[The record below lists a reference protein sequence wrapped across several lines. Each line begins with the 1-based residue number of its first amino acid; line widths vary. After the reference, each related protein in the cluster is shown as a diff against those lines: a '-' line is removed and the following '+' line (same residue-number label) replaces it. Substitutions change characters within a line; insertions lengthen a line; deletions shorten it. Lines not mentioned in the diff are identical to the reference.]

1 MVKGE
6 IWRAH
11 LPFARG
17 SEPANDRPVLVIQG
31 DEFNSS
37 NISTVICAIIT
48 TNLDLAKSPPN
59 ILLEKGYSHLKKSS
73 VINFSQI
80 ITLDKSYFIK
90 MISMLPKQFIEKID
104 KSLLTIFDINTPS
117 TENTE
122 I

>member
-17 SEPANDRPVLVIQG
+17 SEPANDRPVLIIQG
-31 DEFNSS
+31 DDFNSS
-37 NISTVICAIIT
+37 RISTVICAVIT
-48 TNLDLAKSPPN
+48 TNLELANSPPN
-59 ILLEKGYSHLKKSS
+59 ILLEKAYSHLKKTS

-90 MISMLPKQFIEKID
+90 MISMLPKQFLEKID
-104 KSLLTIFDINTPS
+104 SALLTIFNIKR
-117 TENTE
+117 
-122 I
+122 

>member
-6 IWRAH
+6 IWRAR

-31 DEFNSS
+31 DDFNSS
-37 NISTVICAIIT
+37 RINTVICAVIT
-48 TNLDLAKSPPN
+48 TNLTLANSPPY
-59 ILLEKGYSHLKKSS
+59 ILLEKADSHLKKSS

-90 MISMLPKQFIEKID
+90 MISMLPRQFIEKIEALPGLWW
-104 KSLLTIFDINTPS
+104 KH
-117 TENTE
+117 
-122 I
+122 

>member
-17 SEPANDRPVLVIQG
+17 SEPANDRPVLIIQG
-31 DEFNSS
+31 NDFNSS
-37 NISTVICAIIT
+37 RISTIICAVIT
-48 TNLDLAKSPPN
+48 TNIELAKSPPN
-59 ILLEKGYSHLKKSS
+59 ILLETTYSHLKKTS

-90 MISMLPKQFIEKID
+90 MISMLPKQFIDKID
-104 KSLLTIFDINTPS
+104 DALITIFDITR
-117 TENTE
+117 
-122 I
+122 

>member
-17 SEPANDRPVLVIQG
+17 SEPANDRPVLIIQG

-37 NISTVICAIIT
+37 KISTIICAVIT

-59 ILLEKGYSHLKKSS
+59 ILLEKAYSHLKKSS

-104 KSLLTIFDINTPS
+104 VALLTIFDIKTK
-117 TENTE
+117 

>member
-17 SEPANDRPVLVIQG
+17 SEPAYDRPVLVIQG
-31 DEFNSS
+31 DDFNAS
-37 NISTVICAIIT
+37 NISTVVCAVIS
-48 TNLDLAKSPPN
+48 TNLDLSKSKPN
-59 ILLEKGYSHLKKSS
+59 ILLEKAQSHLPKSS

-80 ITLDKSYFIK
+80 ITIDKSYFVK

-104 KSLLTIFDINTPS
+104 KALLTIFDIKTKS
-117 TENTE
+117 
-122 I
+122 

>member
-11 LPFARG
+11 LPFPRG

-37 NISTVICAIIT
+37 KISTVICAVIT
-48 TNLDLAKSPPN
+48 TNLELAKSPPN
-59 ILLEKGYSHLKKSS
+59 
-73 VINFSQI
+73 
-80 ITLDKSYFIK
+80 FIK
-90 MISMLPKQFIEKID
+90 IISMLPKQFIEKID
-104 KSLLTIFDINTPS
+104 KALLTIFDIRTK
-117 TENTE
+117 

>member
-17 SEPANDRPVLVIQG
+17 SEPAKDRPVLIIQG

-37 NISTVICAIIT
+37 RISTVICTVIT
-48 TNLDLAKSPPN
+48 TNLDLAKLPPN
-59 ILLEKGYSHLKKSS
+59 ILLEKSFSQLKKTS

-90 MISMLPKQFIEKID
+90 MISMLPKQFVEKID
-104 KSLLTIFDINTPS
+104 KALITIFDIKV
-117 TENTE
+117 
-122 I
+122 

>member
-17 SEPANDRPVLVIQG
+17 SEPANDRPVLIIQS

-37 NISTVICAIIT
+37 KISTVICAVIT
-48 TNLDLAKSPPN
+48 KNLDLVKSPPN
-59 ILLEKGYSHLKKSS
+59 ILLEKAHSHLKKPS

-104 KSLLTIFDINTPS
+104 KALLTIFDIKTK
-117 TENTE
+117 